1 MLLVHEIKKILIF
14 LVLSLV
20 SLSGLAGDDL
30 FVKARE
36 LQREGKYDE
45 AIGAFRSYLLQPVDA
60 NKLSQEQT
68 STYTDALMQLMNT
81 YQCKGE
87 PEACVVAL
95 KEIQHSS
102 PILKKKC
109 LRDYYSVLGYAL
121 SRTENMEE
129 AEAVTLKVFTLT
141 LHHATPQRY
150 FRDYAYA
157 AAVFYS
163 NPDYQENVIDWCEEA
178 LVQAELCENTS
189 GKQWVAAMLGTL
201 YKRNGYINKALQ
213 LFQQSKEESLKR
225 GDDLGVLNSLH
236 ALIDL
241 FLYWDVP
248 EYANIYASE
257 AIQVEQTMTMDNPMV
272 SAQTYINKGRALQ
285 QLGLQDSISFY
296 ILKARGLCSSLPYN
310 SGMVDVDLL
319 HGTFLTEMGGDS
331 LHLGIQEL
339 EQVTHQATA
348 INRAKAYHQLAQTYL
363 KQEMPQLADIMLD
376 SLYSLINQSQSSI
389 YIHLNYQP
397 ILDHYLKSKNHLK
410 AEQFTRIMLQEQQ
423 ALKEKKL
430 NYNLVEAI
438 ADLQTEQQ
446 RKELKIVQLEH
457 TNQRLWLVIAIV
469 VSLIIVCVIVVLY
482 FYQKKQHKA
491 EIKRAD
497 DKLSD
502 MVEKLNQ
509 TNAEKDMMSQEIDEI
524 MNDKDNRQ
532 EFETLTPSTLQKN
545 GESKFRQ
552 RFELLYPLFLPRLR
566 ERVPSITRREE
577 LLSML
582 IVLNQDNKEIAELLA
597 IAPRSVLMLRHRFRQ
612 KIGMTTD
619 NSLENFIEEILGPRN
634 ESASTI
640 KNDSVSASI
649 TNSDSPDDN
658 TSM

>member
-163 NPDYQENVIDWCEEA
+163 NPDYQENGIDWCQEA

-272 SAQTYINKGRALQ
+272 SAQTYINKGRALL
-285 QLGLQDSISFY
+285 QLGLQDSVSFY

-363 KQEMPQLADIMLD
+363 KSEKYEMADVMLD
-376 SLYSLINQSQSSI
+376 NMYSLLSQEDTPIFIHIDYKPIIN
-389 YIHLNYQP
+389 
-397 ILDHYLKSKNHLK
+397 HYLKSKNQQK
-410 AEQFTRIMLQEQQ
+410 VEQYTKMMLQEQQ
-423 ALKEKKL
+423 ALKEKRL
-430 NYNLVEAI
+430 NFNLVEAI
-438 ADLQTEQQ
+438 AESQTEQQ
-446 RKELKIVQLEH
+446 RQQLKIVQLEKS
-457 TNQRLWLVIAIV
+457 NQRLLFIICAVLSAMIIAVIITL
-469 VSLIIVCVIVVLY
+469 LIN
-482 FYQKKQHKA
+482 QRREHKR
-491 EIKRAD
+491 IMQQAD
-497 DKLSD
+497 DKLAN
-502 MVEKLNQ
+502 VLQKLHQ
-509 TNAEKDMMSQEIDEI
+509 TKTEKDIISQEIDEI
-524 MNDKDNRQ
+524 ISDKENRR
-532 EFETLTPSTLQKN
+532 ELESLTPSLLQKS

-552 RFELLYPLFLPRLR
+552 RFDLLYPLFLPRLR
-566 ERVPSITRREE
+566 ERVPTITRREE

-582 IVLNQDNKEIAELLA
+582 IVLKQDNKEIAELLA

-612 KIGMTTD
+612 KIGMAAD
-619 NSLENFIEEILGPRN
+619 HSLESFIDETLGIQSLTNEEP
-634 ESASTI
+634 
-640 KNDSVSASI
+640 I
-649 TNSDSPDDN
+649 TSSDSEKE
-658 TSM
+658 

>member
-68 STYTDALMQLMNT
+68 SSYTDALMQLMNT

-163 NPDYQENVIDWCEEA
+163 NPDYQENVIDWCQEA

-257 AIQVEQTMTMDNPMV
+257 AIQVE
-272 SAQTYINKGRALQ
+272 
-285 QLGLQDSISFY
+285 
-296 ILKARGLCSSLPYN
+296 
-310 SGMVDVDLL
+310 
-319 HGTFLTEMGGDS
+319 
-331 LHLGIQEL
+331 
-339 EQVTHQATA
+339 
-348 INRAKAYHQLAQTYL
+348 
-363 KQEMPQLADIMLD
+363 
-376 SLYSLINQSQSSI
+376 
-389 YIHLNYQP
+389 
-397 ILDHYLKSKNHLK
+397 
-410 AEQFTRIMLQEQQ
+410 
-423 ALKEKKL
+423 
-430 NYNLVEAI
+430 
-438 ADLQTEQQ
+438 
-446 RKELKIVQLEH
+446 
-457 TNQRLWLVIAIV
+457 
-469 VSLIIVCVIVVLY
+469 
-482 FYQKKQHKA
+482 
-491 EIKRAD
+491 
-497 DKLSD
+497 
-502 MVEKLNQ
+502 
-509 TNAEKDMMSQEIDEI
+509 
-524 MNDKDNRQ
+524 
-532 EFETLTPSTLQKN
+532 
-545 GESKFRQ
+545 
-552 RFELLYPLFLPRLR
+552 
-566 ERVPSITRREE
+566 
-577 LLSML
+577 
-582 IVLNQDNKEIAELLA
+582 
-597 IAPRSVLMLRHRFRQ
+597 
-612 KIGMTTD
+612 
-619 NSLENFIEEILGPRN
+619 
-634 ESASTI
+634 
-640 KNDSVSASI
+640 
-649 TNSDSPDDN
+649 
-658 TSM
+658 